1 VPNTPKPRFYRLNY
15 SIFTLLLAL
24 QAGLIVTGGAVRLTG
39 SGLGCP
45 TWPTCTGSSYTPVP
59 HQAQGTLHSWIEFGN
74 RLLTFLLFAVA
85 LAAILTTITTLKRR
99 VDVKR
104 IRIGALLQL
113 LGILGQGVLGG
124 ITVLTKL
131 NPLPVAG
138 HFLLSIVL
146 VTGAAALRFRVL
158 ERSHY
163 LPTPLTSILTRSTI
177 ALTAAILVVGT
188 VVTGSGPHAGD
199 IQAKRFPYD
208 AAKVAILHSDL
219 VIALTCLII
228 ALLLIIRIN
237 ESGSTQRAFYRS
249 VGLFLFVCLA
259 QGLIGYVQYFTGL
272 PELLVGAHLFGS
284 TLVWI
289 SACNIALIGRVYKR
303 RGLVMTQEA

>member
-1 VPNTPKPRFYRLNY
+1 MPTPLRIRLTQG
-15 SIFTLLLAL
+15 IFSLILAL

-74 RLLTFLLFAVA
+74 RLLTFLLFAAA
-85 LAAILTTITTLKRR
+85 LAAILTTFTTLRKRSDIHVLR
-99 VDVKR
+99 R
-104 IRIGALLQL
+104 GALLQL
-113 LGILGQGVLGG
+113 LGILGQGILGG

-138 HFLLSIVL
+138 HFLLSIIL
-146 VTGAAALRFRVL
+146 VTGASALTFRVR
-158 ERSHY
+158 EKTVY
-163 LPTPLTSILTRSTI
+163 QPAPLTSLLTRMTI
-177 ALTAAILVVGT
+177 ALTIVILIVGT
-188 VVTGSGPHAGD
+188 IVTGSGPHAGD
-199 IQAKRFPYD
+199 IQAKRFPLD
-208 AAKVAILHSDL
+208 AGKIALLHSDL

-228 ALLLIIRIN
+228 ALLLVIRSY
-237 ESGSTQRAFYRS
+237 ESGATQRVFYRA

-259 QGLIGYVQYFTGL
+259 QGLIGYIQYFNGL
-272 PELLVGAHLFGS
+272 PELIVGAHLFGS

-289 SACNIALIGRVYKR
+289 SVCNIALIGRVYKR
-303 RGLVMTQEA
+303 RDLVITEQA

>member
-1 VPNTPKPRFYRLNY
+1 MRQSLKNRLNKY
-15 SIFTLLLAL
+15 VFTALLTL

-74 RLLTFLLFAVA
+74 RLLTFLLFAAA
-85 LAAILTTITTLKRR
+85 LAAIITTFTTLAGRR
-99 VDVKR
+99 D
-104 IRIGALLQL
+104 IRAIRWGALGQL

-146 VTGAAALRFRVL
+146 VTGATSLRFRVL
-158 ERSHY
+158 EKTSY
-163 LPTPLTSILTRSTI
+163 SAAPLTSLISRIVI
-177 ALTAAILVVGT
+177 ALTAGVLVVGT

-199 IQAKRFPYD
+199 ITAKRFPYD

-228 ALLLIIRIN
+228 VHLLVIRIT
-237 ESGSTQRAFYRS
+237 ESGSAQRAFYRA

-259 QGLIGYVQYFTGL
+259 QGLIGYVQYFNGL
-272 PELLVGAHLFGS
+272 PELIVGAHLFGS

-289 SACNIALIGRVYKR
+289 SACKIALIGRVYKR
-303 RGLVMTQEA
+303 RESVMTQEA